1 MKPGLQCETTKEP
14 LEIKRTSRC
23 ELQESASIGKHPPP
37 RCWRGGGGIHLP
49 SLLQTIKSTKS
60 EEELEASM
68 KGVLA
73 LMGVRWT
80 YEKDHAVPIYDR
92 KVSTSK
98 TLIYFTLLFKNKL
111 CGTCGI
117 HCAVCFRHCHM
128 IQYWNVSCR
137 RRAVFCTS

>member
-1 MKPGLQCETTKEP
+1 MKQLKNHLKSKGHPVVNS
-14 LEIKRTSRC
+14 KRVQALANTHH
-23 ELQESASIGKHPPP
+23 LAAG
-37 RCWRGGGGIHLP
+37 GGGGIHLP